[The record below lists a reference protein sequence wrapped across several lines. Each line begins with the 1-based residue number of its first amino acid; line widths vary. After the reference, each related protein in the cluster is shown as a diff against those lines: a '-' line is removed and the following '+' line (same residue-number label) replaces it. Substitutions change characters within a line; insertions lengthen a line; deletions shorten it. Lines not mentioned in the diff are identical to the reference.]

1 MREVAERAGVALSTV
16 SRVLSGH
23 PDVSESMRER
33 VHAAVAELGY
43 QPNFLAR
50 SLRRQE
56 TLTVGFVVAD
66 ISNPLFAEIAKAA
79 ETALRDAGYLMLL
92 TNSESDP
99 ELDAAHIQL
108 FDQRRVDGLILSL
121 AREGHGPTLDLLREL
136 ELPLVVLDR
145 EVGPEVGASRVLS
158 DHRTGMRAALRHLVE
173 LGHRRIGVVLG
184 QPVRATL
191 ERRAAIVE
199 SADELG
205 LPADA
210 IRVLETGGYDAEAT
224 WAALAALLD
233 ASAPPTAIVVGANPV
248 VASALVEL
256 SRRGI
261 AVGRDLSV
269 VACDEVDVNVVH
281 QPPVAVVRRD
291 TAEIGRV
298 AAALLLERLRGEP
311 PRDVVLPTEFLP
323 RASCG
328 PPRA

>member
-23 PDVSESMRER
+23 PDVSEAMRER

-66 ISNPLFAEIAKAA
+66 ISNPLFAEIAKEA

-99 ELDAAHIQL
+99 ELDTAHIRL
-108 FDQRRVDGLILSL
+108 FDQRRVDGLIISL
-121 AREGHGPTLDLLREL
+121 AREGHEPTLELLREL

-158 DHRTGMRAALRHLVE
+158 DHRSGMRAALRHLYE

-191 ERRAAIVE
+191 ERRAAIAE
-199 SADELG
+199 AADELG
-205 LPADA
+205 LPRDA
-210 IRVLETGGYDAEAT
+210 FRVLETGGSDAEAT
-224 WAALAALLD
+224 RAALAELLD
-233 ASAPPTAIVVGANPV
+233 ADAPPTAVVVGANQV
-248 VASALVEL
+248 VASALIEL
-256 SRRGI
+256 ADRGL
-261 AVGRDLSV
+261 VLGRDLSV
-269 VACDEVDVNVVH
+269 VACDEVEVNLVH
-281 QPPVAVVRRD
+281 RPPVAVVRRD

-311 PRDVVLPTEFLP
+311 PRDVVLPTAFVP

-328 PPRA
+328 PAPR